1 MIILFM
7 ISPVRVIGFTDK
19 TTITMPIREK
29 LDLDP
34 GFCIP
39 LVLKSGNSD
48 SWSCRV
54 IDMSHCHDTDSFD

>member
-19 TTITMPIREK
+19 TAITMPIREK

-34 GFCIP
+34 DFCIP
-39 LVLKSGNSD
+39 IILKGVEIQIHG
-48 SWSCRV
+48 RV
-54 IDMSHCHDTDSFD
+54 ESCHDNDSFD